1 MAQLDFDTTEIT
13 EYTKQLYRLA
23 NHQFPKESK
32 IMLNK
37 EAKRLRTITAKHAR
51 KAVKKKTGNYFK
63 NIKKGKVYKYQ
74 SDIFAVRVYGK
85 YHANLIEYGH
95 RVVRGGKEVGYAV
108 GRNPFK
114 SASQEY
120 APEFVYAVNKFVSD
134 MLEKGLK

>member
-63 NIKKGKVYKYQ
+63 NIKKGKV
-74 SDIFAVRVYGK
+74 
-85 YHANLIEYGH
+85 
-95 RVVRGGKEVGYAV
+95 
-108 GRNPFK
+108 
-114 SASQEY
+114 
-120 APEFVYAVNKFVSD
+120 
-134 MLEKGLK
+134 